1 MRYRKVWVIGA
12 IALAVLLDA
21 YLKLSAQEEGAK
33 FDVQVQ
39 GDVLFKHV
47 EGEGPRTLFYQQ
59 MTPGEPADMTFR
71 FISSEMSFGDGA
83 VKGAP
88 FSAETATETIQTLG
102 DGNRIVR
109 KSSGKLYRD
118 SDGRTRREQTL
129 GTLGFW
135 VPADEPQ
142 QLIFVNDPVAGV
154 NYVLETNN
162 KIARKLPSHSF
173 DSKGV
178 MPAMLP
184 AGETK
189 GVQVVSTTEKMKVM
203 PVPGE
208 TRTEETI
215 KVMPFPGETK
225 TEALGKQVI
234 EGIEAEG
241 TRNTMTIPAGKIGN
255 ELPIQVISERWFSSE
270 LKMVVKSEQNDP
282 RFGKT
287 VYQLTNISRDEPAH
301 SLFEVPPDYTVK
313 DEPRVLIRKSISHTI
328 DNTN

>member
-1 MRYRKVWVIGA
+1 MKNKTVWIIGA
-12 IALAVLLDA
+12 IVLATVADA
-21 YLKLSAQEEGAK
+21 CLKLAAQDTGSK

-39 GDVLFKHV
+39 GDVIYKHV
-47 EGEGPRTLFYQQ
+47 EGQGPGPLFLEQ
-59 MTPGEPADMTFR
+59 MAPGEPADFTFS
-71 FISSEMSFGDGA
+71 FVSSGMSFGDGV

-88 FSAETATETIQTLG
+88 FSADTANETIQTLS
-102 DGNRIVR
+102 DGNRIIR

-118 SDGRTRREQTL
+118 TEGRTRREQTL

-162 KIARKLPSHSF
+162 KIARKLPSLPSHISE
-173 DSKGV
+173 SKGI
-178 MPAMLP
+178 MNAAIP
-184 AGETK
+184 AGESK
-189 GVQVVSTTEKMKVM
+189 GGFGTVSA
-203 PVPGE
+203 E
-208 TRTEETI
+208 TM

-234 EGIEAEG
+234 EGIEADG

-255 ELPIQVISERWFSSE
+255 ELPIQVVSERWFSQE
-270 LKMVVKSEQNDP
+270 LKMVIRSENNDP
-282 RFGKT
+282 RFGKS

-301 SLFEVPPDYTVK
+301 SFFEVPSDYTVK
-313 DEPRVLIRKSISHTI
+313 DEPRVLIRKTVSH
-328 DNTN
+328 NTGGNN